1 MQVRRYWDSFIAILF
16 PPLCASCENVLLN
29 QEELLCSYCQ
39 YHLPIND
46 HYLFLDNEL
55 MRRLQFKAPIEM
67 GAAFLSFSKSSL
79 VQTMIHKLKY
89 GKAFDIGIYLG
100 RQFGQQLL
108 ISPFFRQLDLI
119 VPVPLHHKK
128 KKARGYNQSEYIAQG
143 LAEVLKLEIDT
154 TSLVRLVNSPSQT
167 TMSRMDRYENVE
179 DVFACLDVQAL
190 AGKNIL
196 LVDDV
201 LTTAATIASAA
212 RALAEQGCR
221 VYIAVLAIA

>member
-1 MQVRRYWDSFIAILF
+1 MQFRRYWDSFIAILF

-46 HYLFLDNEL
+46 HHLFSDNEV
-55 MRRLQFKAPIEM
+55 MRRIQFKAPIEM

-79 VQTMIHKLKY
+79 IQTMIHKLKY

-108 ISPFFRQLDLI
+108 VSPFFRELDII
-119 VPVPLHHKK
+119 VPLPLHHKK
-128 KKARGYNQSEYIAQG
+128 KKARGYNQSECIAQG
-143 LAEVLKLEIDT
+143 LAEVLKLDIDT
-154 TSLVRLVNSPSQT
+154 TRLVRLVNSPSQT
-167 TMSRMDRYENVE
+167 TMGRMDRYENVE
-179 DVFACLDVQAL
+179 DVFACLDAEAL

-201 LTTAATIASAA
+201 LTTGATIASAA
-212 RALAEQGCR
+212 RTLAEKGGR

>member
-1 MQVRRYWDSFIAILF
+1 MQFRRYWDSFIAILF

-46 HYLFLDNEL
+46 HHLFSDNEV
-55 MRRLQFKAPIEM
+55 MRRIQFKAPIEM

-79 VQTMIHKLKY
+79 IQTMIHKLKY

-108 ISPFFRQLDLI
+108 VSPFFRELDIIIPL
-119 VPVPLHHKK
+119 PLHHKK
-128 KKARGYNQSEYIAQG
+128 RKARGYSQSGCIAQG
-143 LAEVLKLEIDT
+143 LAEVLKLDIDT
-154 TSLVRLVNSPSQT
+154 TTLVRLVNSPSQT
-167 TMSRMDRYENVE
+167 TMGRMDRYENVE
-179 DVFACLDVQAL
+179 DVFACLDAEAL

-201 LTTAATIASAA
+201 LTTGATIASAA
-212 RALAEQGCR
+212 RTLAEKGGR

>member
-1 MQVRRYWDSFIAILF
+1 MQFRRYWDSFIAILF

-46 HYLFLDNEL
+46 HHLFSDNEV
-55 MRRLQFKAPIEM
+55 MRRIQFKAPIEM
-67 GAAFLSFSKSSL
+67 GAAFLSFAKSSL
-79 VQTMIHKLKY
+79 IQTMIHKLKY

-108 ISPFFRQLDLI
+108 VSPFFRELDII
-119 VPVPLHHKK
+119 VPLPLHHKK
-128 KKARGYNQSEYIAQG
+128 KKARGYNQSECIAQG
-143 LAEVLKLEIDT
+143 LAEVLKLDIDT
-154 TSLVRLVNSPSQT
+154 TRLVRLVNSPSQT
-167 TMSRMDRYENVE
+167 TMGRMDRYENVE
-179 DVFACLDVQAL
+179 DVFACLGAEAL

-201 LTTAATIASAA
+201 LTTGATIASAA
-212 RALAEQGCR
+212 RTLAEKGGR